1 MSGRLARKVAI
12 VTGRDRRGDG
22 RVRRGAVG
30 LPPSERGAGQ
40 AGARK
45 RPSKSRPARS
55 TGLDPAKSFK
65 GPVTA
70 GGERI
75 VTKRVYEPAV
85 AADGTRVLVM
95 RYWPRGIRREKVD
108 VWLRELAPVIP
119 LLRSY
124 LDGKMT
130 WAQYRPRYRAGL
142 KRPEAQQALA
152 EVRRL
157 AQRGRVTLLCG
168 CPDPQRCHRT
178 LLHAHLLDSAGRGTP
193 GEPVIG

>member
-1 MSGRLARKVAI
+1 MTHSR
-12 VTGRDRRGDG
+12 
-22 RVRRGAVG
+22 
-30 LPPSERGAGQ
+30 LPPPGRGAGK

-45 RPSKSRPARS
+45 RPSRAA
-55 TGLDPAKSFK
+55 PAKK
-65 GPVTA
+65 GAPAKLLARDEAVKDCVATA
-70 GGERI
+70 GERI

-85 AADGTRVLVM
+85 AGDGTRVLVM

-124 LDGKMT
+124 LDGKIT

-142 KRPEAQQALA
+142 RRPEAQQALA

-178 LLHAHLLDSAGRGTP
+178 LLLEHLLDSPGRGAP
-193 GEPVIG
+193 DEPVIE

>member
-1 MSGRLARKVAI
+1 MARS
-12 VTGRDRRGDG
+12 R
-22 RVRRGAVG
+22 
-30 LPPSERGAGQ
+30 LPPLGKTGAGK

-45 RPSKSRPARS
+45 RPTKDAPARK
-55 TGLDPAKSFK
+55 DAPAKLLGRDEAFK
-65 GPVTA
+65 GPATM

-85 AADGTRVLVM
+85 AGDGTRVLVM
-95 RYWPRGIRREKVD
+95 RYWPRGIRREKVT

-124 LDGKMT
+124 LDGKIT

-142 KRPEAQQALA
+142 KRPEAQQALI

-157 AQRGRVTLLCG
+157 AQQGRVTLLCG
-168 CPDPQRCHRT
+168 CPDPRRCHRT
-178 LLHAHLLDSAGRGTP
+178 LLHEHLLDSAGREAPDG
-193 GEPVIG
+193 PVIE

>member
-1 MSGRLARKVAI
+1 MTRSRLPRPRK
-12 VTGRDRRGDG
+12 
-22 RVRRGAVG
+22 
-30 LPPSERGAGQ
+30 SGAGK
-40 AGARK
+40 ACARK
-45 RPSKSRPARS
+45 RPSRSRPTKS
-55 TGLDPAKSFK
+55 TVQDPATSFK
-65 GPVTA
+65 GPATTA
-70 GGERI
+70 GEGI

-85 AADGTRVLVM
+85 AGDGTRVLVM

-124 LDGKMT
+124 LDGKIT

-142 KRPEAQQALA
+142 KRPEAQQALT

-157 AQRGRVTLLCG
+157 ARRGRVTLLCG

-178 LLHAHLLDSAGRGTP
+178 LLHEHLLDSAGRGAP
-193 GEPVIG
+193 DGPVIE

>member
-1 MSGRLARKVAI
+1 MARSRLHPLA
-12 VTGRDRRGDG
+12 
-22 RVRRGAVG
+22 
-30 LPPSERGAGQ
+30 SGAGK
-40 AGARK
+40 ARARK
-45 RPSKSRPARS
+45 RPSTAA
-55 TGLDPAKSFK
+55 PAKK
-65 GPVTA
+65 DA
-70 GGERI
+70 GDGI
-75 VTKRVYEPAV
+75 VTKRVYE
-85 AADGTRVLVM
+85 AALAGDGTRVLVM

-124 LDGKMT
+124 LDGKIT

-178 LLHAHLLDSAGRGTP
+178 LLHEHLLDSAGRGAP
-193 GEPVIG
+193 DRPVIE

>member
-1 MSGRLARKVAI
+1 MARS
-12 VTGRDRRGDG
+12 R
-22 RVRRGAVG
+22 
-30 LPPSERGAGQ
+30 LPPPRRSAGK

-45 RPSKSRPARS
+45 RPSKTRS
-55 TGLDPAKSFK
+55 TRSIDSDPAKSFT
-65 GPVTA
+65 GPLTP

-85 AADGTRVLVM
+85 AGDGTRVLVM
-95 RYWPRGIRREKVD
+95 RYWPRGIRREKVS

-124 LDGKMT
+124 LDGKIT

-142 KRPEAQQALA
+142 RRPEAQQALA

-157 AQRGRVTLLCG
+157 AQQGRVTLLCG

-178 LLHAHLLDSAGRGTP
+178 LLHEHLLDSAGRGAP
-193 GEPVIG
+193 DGPVIE

>member
-1 MSGRLARKVAI
+1 MARLR
-12 VTGRDRRGDG
+12 
-22 RVRRGAVG
+22 
-30 LPPSERGAGQ
+30 LNPPGKSGAGN
-40 AGARK
+40 AGART
-45 RPSKSRPARS
+45 RPSKRGHVRS
-55 TGLDPAKSFK
+55 AGRSPAKSFEDT
-65 GPVTA
+65 VTT
-70 GGERI
+70 GGEQI

-85 AADGTRVLVM
+85 AGDGTRVLVM

-124 LDGKMT
+124 LDGKIT

-178 LLHAHLLDSAGRGTP
+178 LLHEHLLDSAGRGVP
-193 GEPVIG
+193 DRPVIE

>member
-1 MSGRLARKVAI
+1 MARS
-12 VTGRDRRGDG
+12 R
-22 RVRRGAVG
+22 
-30 LPPSERGAGQ
+30 LPPPRKSAAGK

-45 RPSKSRPARS
+45 RPSKDAPARK
-55 TGLDPAKSFK
+55 DAP
-65 GPVTA
+65 TA
-70 GGERI
+70 SERI

-85 AADGTRVLVM
+85 AGDGTRVLVM
-95 RYWPRGIRREKVD
+95 RYWPRGIRREKVS

-124 LDGKMT
+124 LDGKIT

-142 KRPEAQQALA
+142 KRSEAQEALA

-178 LLHAHLLDSAGRGTP
+178 LLHEHLLDSAGRGAP
-193 GEPVIG
+193 DGPVIE